1 MTQGKPEP
9 SDGSLRGPH
18 SLLPPPE
25 GVHRASGAHQGLKL
39 EVKGTRPPLTS
50 PLCPSPRPRPTCCG
64 VLSTPRGGGAGI
76 TPETTKYLD
85 SPPWDQARGMPWE
98 PWTRLVYSLGVG
110 KNKTD
115 SQPLRLRSQHPAF
128 VKMLL

>member
-64 VLSTPRGGGAGI
+64 VLSTPRGGGRNYTRNHQIFGFSSMGPGQRYAMG
-76 TPETTKYLD
+76 TLD
-85 SPPWDQARGMPWE
+85 S
-98 PWTRLVYSLGVG
+98 LG
-110 KNKTD
+110 
-115 SQPLRLRSQHPAF
+115 
-128 VKMLL
+128 LLTGRW

>member
-64 VLSTPRGGGAGI
+64 VLSTPRGGGQELHQKPPNIWILLHG
-76 TPETTKYLD
+76 TRPEVCHGNPGLAWFTHWALVRTKQI
-85 SPPWDQARGMPWE
+85 P
-98 PWTRLVYSLGVG
+98 SL
-110 KNKTD
+110 
-115 SQPLRLRSQHPAF
+115 
-128 VKMLL
+128 